1 MMKKLIILAMVCLVT
16 PFSIQAQDVKFPEL
30 DKSPMDMAYYPAR
43 AAFRAFEKDETKK
56 ATLAPIMRVTYSRPQ
71 AKGRKVMGGELV
83 KMGEVWR
90 LGANEMAEL
99 TVIQKAT
106 IGGQKIKKGRYSMY
120 TIAGDG
126 DWTLIISKD
135 LDGWG
140 AYRYDQAKDVM
151 RVSGKSSKLD
161 EHVEAFTMMFTD
173 NSLVLAWEN
182 TKVEFPVNAL

>member
-1 MMKKLIILAMVCLVT
+1 MKKLIILAMVCLMGHLSV
-16 PFSIQAQDVKFPEL
+16 QAQETKYPEL

-56 ATLAPIMRVTYSRPQ
+56 AALAPVMRVIYSRPQ
-71 AKGRKVMGGELV
+71 AKGRKVVGGELI
-83 KMGEVWR
+83 KMNEVWR

-99 TVIQKAT
+99 TVIEKAT
-106 IGGQKIKKGRYSMY
+106 IGGQKIKKGRYSLY
-120 TIAGDG
+120 TIPTDG
-126 DWTLIISKD
+126 SWTLIINKD

-140 AYRYDQAKDVM
+140 HYRYDESKDVL
-151 RVSGKSSKLD
+151 RVSGKVSKLD

-182 TKVEFPVNAL
+182 TKVEFPVSAM